1 MRVAGTTDAGE
12 AGRMDEPGALL
23 ASGRDGDI
31 FELGDDGTRVLR
43 RTRDGR
49 SLAGEARIL
58 EHVHAAGLPVPR
70 VHELRAG
77 DTELVMDRIH
87 GPTMV
92 QAFSRRPWTLRSHA
106 HVLAEMHRLVHA
118 VDAPPWLPQLADG
131 GDRLVH
137 LDIHPLN
144 VLYGPDGPVLIDWT
158 NASRG
163 RPETDLAHTW
173 LIIASADTSDAGG
186 WLARVADPVKRRLVR
201 RVLEEFDR
209 DAIVPFLRP
218 VADERALDRN
228 IRPAELE
235 EMRRIV
241 EREERRIAERA

>member
-1 MRVAGTTDAGE
+1 VE
-12 AGRMDEPGALL
+12 EPGKLL

-31 FELGDDGTRVLR
+31 FELSDELVLR
-43 RTRDGR
+43 KTRDGR

-58 EHVHAAGLPVPR
+58 EHVHALGLPVPR

-77 DTELVMDRIH
+77 DTELVMERIH

-92 QAFSRRPWTLRSHA
+92 QAFARKPWKLRSHA

-118 VDAPPWLPQLADG
+118 LDGPTWLRQLPDD

-144 VLYGPDGPVLIDWT
+144 VIYGPEGPVLIDWT

-163 RPETDLAHTW
+163 CAETDLAHTW
-173 LIIASADTSDAGG
+173 LIIASADTSEEGAVARLAG
-186 WLARVADPVKRRLVR
+186 PVKGLVAKL
-201 RVLEEFDR
+201 VIDEFDR

-218 VADERALDRN
+218 VADVRALDRN
-228 IRPAELE
+228 MHPSEIEA
-235 EMRRIV
+235 MYRIV
-241 EREERRIAERA
+241 ERQEARIADRA

>member
-1 MRVAGTTDAGE
+1 MHQAGGVDGQ
-12 AGRMDEPGALL
+12 GRLL

-31 FELGDDGTRVLR
+31 FELGDDGKLVVR

-58 EHVHAAGLPVPR
+58 EHAHAAGLPVPE
-70 VHELRAG
+70 VHELRAD

-92 QAFSRRPWTLRSHA
+92 QAFARAPWKLRSHA

-118 VDAPPWLPQLADG
+118 VDGPTWLPQLPDR

-144 VLYGPDGPVLIDWT
+144 VIYGTDGPILIDWT

-163 RPETDLAHTW
+163 CAETDIAHTW
-173 LIIASADTSDAGG
+173 LIIASADTSQEGL
-186 WLARVADPVKRRLVR
+186 LARVAGPVKGLVAR
-201 RVLEEFDR
+201 RVVQEFDR

-218 VADERALDRN
+218 VADQRALDRN
-228 IRPAELE
+228 THPSEIEA
-235 EMRRIV
+235 MYRIV
-241 EREERRIAERA
+241 ASEERRIGTG

>member
-1 MRVAGTTDAGE
+1 ME
-12 AGRMDEPGALL
+12 QPLKLL

-31 FELGDDGTRVLR
+31 FELSDALVLR
-43 RTRDGR
+43 KTRDGR
-49 SLAGEARIL
+49 SLAAEVRIL
-58 EHVHAAGLPVPR
+58 EHVHAQGLPVPQ

-92 QAFSRRPWTLRSHA
+92 QAFARSPWKLRSHA
-106 HVLAEMHRLVHA
+106 RVLADMHRSVHA
-118 VDAPPWLPQLADG
+118 LEGPDWLGQLPDG

-144 VLYGPDGPVLIDWT
+144 VLYGPNGPVLIDWT

-163 RPETDLAHTW
+163 QPETDLAHTW
-173 LIIASADTSDAGG
+173 LIIASADTSDLGVF
-186 WLARVADPVKRRLVR
+186 ARVAGPVKGLLARLVIN
-201 RVLEEFDR
+201 EFDR

-218 VADERALDRN
+218 VADVRALDRN
-228 IRPAELE
+228 MRPSEIEA
-235 EMRRIV
+235 MYRII
-241 EREERRIAERA
+241 EREERRLQ